1 MRDGLLP
8 SAMLCVALAL
18 ALGFVP
24 TRIWG
29 IAVAALLF
37 GCAAALLL
45 PVTPDHADAI
55 FLGCWVSTVV
65 LAGCVHLPRGMNR
78 ATAVVLGLNAGVWAC
93 LVARVGGG
101 AANLLVAVPLVLL
114 CVPAR
119 WLALTGRGI
128 ALKVAASW
136 LLAIGVME
144 MVLMLTPTPGYKPDH
159 ME

>member
-24 TRIWG
+24 TRIAG
-29 IAVAALLF
+29 MAVAALLI
-37 GCAAALLL
+37 GCGIALVL
-45 PVTPDHADAI
+45 PVTPDHADGV
-55 FLGCWVSTVV
+55 FLGCWISTVV

-78 ATAVVLGLNAGVWAC
+78 AVAVMLGLNAGVWAC

-101 AANLLVAVPLVLL
+101 AAHLLIAVPLVLV

-119 WLALTGRGI
+119 WLVLSGRGI

>member
-45 PVTPDHADAI
+45 PVSPDHADAI

-78 ATAVVLGLNAGVWAC
+78 ATALVLGLNAGVWAC
-93 LVARVGGG
+93 LVARVGDRKS
-101 AANLLVAVPLVLL
+101 VV
-114 CVPAR
+114 
-119 WLALTGRGI
+119 
-128 ALKVAASW
+128 
-136 LLAIGVME
+136 
-144 MVLMLTPTPGYKPDH
+144 
-159 ME
+159 

>member
-24 TRIWG
+24 TRISG
-29 IAVAALLF
+29 GAVAALLF
-37 GCAAALLL
+37 GYAAALLL
-45 PVTPDHADAI
+45 PVTPDRADAI

-78 ATAVVLGLNAGVWAC
+78 ITALVLGLNAGVWAC

-101 AANLLVAVPLVLL
+101 ASNLLVALPLVLL

-119 WLALTGRGI
+119 WLVLTGRGI